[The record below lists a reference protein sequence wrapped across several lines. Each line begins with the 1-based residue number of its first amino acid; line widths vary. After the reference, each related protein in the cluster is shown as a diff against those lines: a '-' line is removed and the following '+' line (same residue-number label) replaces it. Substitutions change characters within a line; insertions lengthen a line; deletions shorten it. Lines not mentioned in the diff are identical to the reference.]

1 MAENFSELK
10 DALIRGQ
17 LLVIVT
23 PNGEDTYEAGV
34 LYGAKSDL
42 EDDTTDDFEDDQF
55 FLALGR
61 GLAFLAV
68 DDPEFITGVGVE
80 VLMNDS
86 AQNAPSSDEIH

>member
-1 MAENFSELK
+1 MAENFANLK
-10 DALIRGQ
+10 DALTRGQ
-17 LLVIVT
+17 LLVILT
-23 PNGEDTYEAGV
+23 PNGEDTYEAAV

-61 GLAFLAV
+61 GLAYLAV
-68 DDPEFITGVGVE
+68 DDPEFITGIGVE
-80 VLMNDS
+80 ILMKDS